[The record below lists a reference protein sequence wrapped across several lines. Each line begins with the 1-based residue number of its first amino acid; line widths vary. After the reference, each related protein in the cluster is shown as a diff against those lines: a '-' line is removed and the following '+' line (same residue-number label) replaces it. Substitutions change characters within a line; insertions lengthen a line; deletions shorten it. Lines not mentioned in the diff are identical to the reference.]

1 MKLAQKT
8 AVGTAAVAV
17 REDRP
22 MNSIL
27 TRRGAITTA
36 EAAAVLPLQDPTI
49 SSTRVAA
56 RTQRRTPML
65 IAAAVAA
72 ALTLMGAA
80 PAQAAT
86 YRDPTPGSG
95 KLSALAASG
104 CRASP
109 YSFRFE
115 GYGSLAFPEDPTG
128 QYNYSVTPVLKTTS
142 QCRDINVR
150 NTTKGKIRVC
160 VMFGKTSNTCNYQT
174 TIAAGAWANAAT
186 NVKDGTYFRM
196 RAGILYNTSGWATGA
211 TGVADF

>member
-1 MKLAQKT
+1 
-8 AVGTAAVAV
+8 
-17 REDRP
+17 
-22 MNSIL
+22 MNTTL
-27 TRRGAITTA
+27 TRTA
-36 EAAAVLPLQDPTI
+36 SIADAAAATARHDKA
-49 SSTRVAA
+49 SSSNRVVA
-56 RTQRRTPML
+56 RTRRRTPLLMI
-65 IAAAVAA
+65 IAAAIAA
-72 ALTLMGAA
+72 ALPLMGAT

-86 YRDPTPGSG
+86 YRDPAPGAG
-95 KLSALAASG
+95 TMSALAASG

-109 YSFRFE
+109 YSFHFE

-128 QYNYSVTPVLKTTS
+128 QYNYSVTPVLKTTT
-142 QCRDINVR
+142 QCRDINVK

-186 NVKDGTYFRM
+186 NVKDNTYFRM